1 MISEALQKAR
11 EFEEQ
16 YGAFIG
22 AEERP
27 LFHLSPRIGWMND
40 PNGFSFYQGKFHM
53 FYQYHPYATKWGP
66 MHWGHAV
73 STDLLH
79 WDYLPAALAPDQS
92 YDKAGCFSGSAIEM
106 EDGRQLLMYTGVR
119 EKRREDG
126 TKQAFQTQCLAFGDG
141 KDYVKYSKNPV
152 LGEADIP
159 EGFSRHDFRDPKLY
173 RRKDG
178 GYACVIGN
186 RSDDGSGAILLY
198 ESEDAIHW
206 RFHSILDRCY
216 NEYGK
221 MWECPDFFELE
232 GRKILLVSPQDM
244 CQAGLEFHNG
254 NGTVCLIGS
263 LDEQTGSLQ
272 RELVQAIDYGIDFY
286 APQTVLTPD
295 GRRVMIGWMQNW
307 DTCIAPENSKWF
319 GQMSL
324 PRELSLRDG
333 RLIQT
338 PVRELERLR
347 GRRILYRN
355 VPVRAETV
363 LQGVYGRAL
372 DMTVTVRP
380 QNPGSYSVFRVKF
393 AKGSQHYSSV
403 SYRPDSSTMR
413 ISRVHAGYNRDF
425 VHERKCFVTDR
436 DGELKLRIILDRY
449 SAEIFVND
457 GEQVLSMTFYTAQT
471 ADGISFEAQGHAI
484 IDVEKYDL
492 IP

>member
-263 LDEQTGSLQ
+263 LDEQTGRLKVRRSI
-272 RELVQAIDYGIDFY
+272 RV
-286 APQTVLTPD
+286 AP
-295 GRRVMIGWMQNW
+295 GG
-307 DTCIAPENSKWF
+307 
-319 GQMSL
+319 
-324 PRELSLRDG
+324 
-333 RLIQT
+333 
-338 PVRELERLR
+338 ELEIGETKTEKGVRS
-347 GRRILYRN
+347 ILLPPSTLHILKERHKSAMTRWIFPCFRASSLSFCSTASSEFREISAYLTTRSHSDSAGMRN
-355 VPVRAETV
+355 SSVVME
-363 LQGVYGRAL
+363 
-372 DMTVTVRP
+372 
-380 QNPGSYSVFRVKF
+380 GSYSLIFF
-393 AKGSQHYSSV
+393 AWS
-403 SYRPDSSTMR
+403 MR
-413 ISRVHAGYNRDF
+413 DVAIARGWHSH
-425 VHERKCFVTDR
+425 
-436 DGELKLRIILDRY
+436 
-449 SAEIFVND
+449 SA
-457 GEQVLSMTFYTAQT
+457 
-471 ADGISFEAQGHAI
+471 
-484 IDVEKYDL
+484 
-492 IP
+492 